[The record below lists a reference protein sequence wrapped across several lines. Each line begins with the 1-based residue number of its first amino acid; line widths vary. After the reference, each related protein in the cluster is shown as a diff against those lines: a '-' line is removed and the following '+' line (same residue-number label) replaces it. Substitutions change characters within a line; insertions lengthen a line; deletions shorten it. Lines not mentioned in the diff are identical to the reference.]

1 MGQKPKCVES
11 AQFFALPRDERLR
24 DFGTAWLMMRRDR
37 RMPRRRDL
45 DPITFARVL
54 PYVLL
59 SCLECGLPVY
69 ELAGEAVNAFYDRR
83 SIVGLSPMHLVN
95 PGSVEDIRRSLSI
108 VRRYQAARYSRS
120 FYLRDDGVP
129 VWAERLLFPLS
140 DDDESVAH
148 TISIVIGEAVPKG
161 RPETECDENGKS
173 PRYWITV

>member
-1 MGQKPKCVES
+1 MGQKPKFVES

-45 DPITFARVL
+45 APITFARV
-54 PYVLL
+54 
-59 SCLECGLPVY
+59 LPVY